1 MTYEKYCRIKF
12 AIGENYQFVETTYN
26 ALSQK
31 LNFGLR
37 IHVNG
42 YVSCCVIERMTSDD
56 NN

>member
-31 LNFGLR
+31 LKFGLR

-42 YVSCCVIERMTSDD
+42 YVSCCVIERLTSDD